1 MKVSLL
7 EWFRFLLSED
17 FDWEQFSK
25 PQSSGAD
32 DDAIMNAL
40 RAIESDP
47 EGKQALKASKDQAH
61 DNVLTQNKNL
71 LLKKGIDISKLQRLG
86 QGAGGIAYDMGNGKV
101 FKVTEDVNEAKV
113 STSLKGKNIPG
124 IATVYDVWK
133 FPTSKMYGII
143 LEKVLPFE
151 KWPNDAFKSSV
162 EEVVDTFNLKGMLQK
177 YQGDWNKIW
186 QEISSSP
193 FLDNDKE
200 HLKQALDVFQRM
212 IQSLGTAGITNF
224 FDVHLGNL
232 GKRANGEVV
241 MFDIGFAQGGQE
253 PSTLNEFLKWLQREQ
268 RNHS

>member
-7 EWFRFLLSED
+7 EWLSFLLGED

-40 RAIESDP
+40 RAIENNP
-47 EGKQALKASKDQAH
+47 EGREALRVSKDQAH
-61 DNVLTQNKNL
+61 SDVLSQNKNL
-71 LLKKGIDISKLQRLG
+71 LLKKGIDISKLEQLG

-101 FKVTEDVNEAKV
+101 FKVTEDGNEAKV
-113 STSLKGKNIPG
+113 STTLKGKNIPG
-124 IATVYDVWK
+124 IAIVYDVWK

-151 KWPNDAFKSSV
+151 KWPNDTFKSSV
-162 EEVVDTFNLKGMLQK
+162 EEVVDTFHLKGMLQK
-177 YQGDWNKIW
+177 YNGDWNKIW
-186 QEISSSP
+186 QEISASP

-200 HLKQALDVFQRM
+200 QLKQALDVFQR
-212 IQSLGTAGITNF
+212 IVQSLNSVGITNF

-241 MFDIGFAQGGQE
+241 MFDVGFAQGGQE
-253 PSTLNEFLKWLQREQ
+253 PSTLNEFLRWLRREQ
-268 RNHS
+268 RNNG